1 MYELSYIFVSYNMQ
15 EEERGKED
23 IKLDCMA
30 NTQIQ
35 AFHNETIY
43 FI

>member
-1 MYELSYIFVSYNMQ
+1 MQ
-15 EEERGKED
+15 EEERGRED

-35 AFHNETIY
+35 AFQDETIY